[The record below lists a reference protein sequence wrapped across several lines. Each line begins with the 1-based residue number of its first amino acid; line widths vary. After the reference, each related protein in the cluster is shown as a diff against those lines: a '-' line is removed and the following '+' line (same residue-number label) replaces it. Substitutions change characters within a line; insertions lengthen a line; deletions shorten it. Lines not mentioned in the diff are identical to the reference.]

1 MADWIKEKKKGLQ
14 YVAYQR
20 LTLGQNTYNLKVGEW
35 KKIFHSNGNDR
46 KAGVA
51 IFTSDKIDIKIRA
64 IKIEEGYYLTIKYE
78 FKKRILHLSIYR
90 CTQIHETNIET

>member
-1 MADWIKEKKKGLQ
+1 MLQSKEIEWQTELKKKKKGLQ

-64 IKIEEGYYLTIKYE
+64 IKIEEDTI
-78 FKKRILHLSIYR
+78 
-90 CTQIHETNIET
+90 